1 MTKWNAPDPAFRD
14 RIERYASSPVMK
26 DFFRIQLIQVEPGE
40 VTIGVDHRLELGHK
54 PGWFE
59 GAVTAMLGQM
69 AAAWSCGTLALESW
83 TLLTLE
89 QSVKFVGAARGERL
103 VARGRVVKAGRK
115 INFGAADVFVIDD
128 SKETLCGTVAVTCYL
143 SPPI

>member
-1 MTKWNAPDPAFRD
+1 MTKWSAPDPAFRD
-14 RIERYASSPVMK
+14 RIERYATSPVMK
-26 DFFRIQLIQVEPGE
+26 DFFRLQLLHVESGE
-40 VTIGVDHRLELGHK
+40 VTIGLDHRLELGHK

-69 AAAWSCGTLALESW
+69 AAAWSCGTLAPEGW

-103 VARGRVVKAGRK
+103 VGRGRVVKAGRT
-115 INFGAADVFVIDD
+115 ICFGAADVFAVDD
-128 SKETLCGTVAVTCYL
+128 SKESLCGTVAVTCHL
-143 SPPI
+143 SPPK